1 MCAKQ
6 MANERFLKRYRIL
19 RRPEFARV
27 YERRCSVADDTL
39 IVYGYENGLKTPRL
53 GLTVSRKVGNAVT
66 RNRWKRLIREAF
78 RQVRED
84 LPVGVD
90 LVVSPRYGAR
100 AELAPVRQS
109 LRKLARRVERK
120 LARSGR

>member
-1 MCAKQ
+1 MPS
-6 MANERFLKRYRIL
+6 ELFLKRHRIL
-19 RRPEFARV
+19 RRPEFTRV

-39 IVYGYENGLKTPRL
+39 IVYGSENGLKTPRL
-53 GLTVSRKVGNAVT
+53 GLAVSRKVGNAVT

-78 RQVRED
+78 RQIRED

-90 LVVSPRYGAR
+90 LVVSARYGAQ
-100 AELAPVRQS
+100 ADLARVRQS
-109 LRKLARRVERK
+109 LGKLARRVERK